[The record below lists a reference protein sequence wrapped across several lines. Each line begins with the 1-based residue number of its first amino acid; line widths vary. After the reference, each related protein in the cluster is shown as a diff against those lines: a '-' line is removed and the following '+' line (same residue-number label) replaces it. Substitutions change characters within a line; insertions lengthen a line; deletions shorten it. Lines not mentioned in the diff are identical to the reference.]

1 MKLKIAYGCF
11 YIFLVLVIIGGAFGL
26 IYELLW
32 DRSFIPDALFNTIF
46 YSQFI
51 IIPGLLF
58 TGFLIN
64 KWKK

>member
-11 YIFLVLVIIGGAFGL
+11 YIFWVLVIIGGAFGL

-32 DRSFIPDALFNTIF
+32 DRSFIPDALFNTIV
-46 YSQFI
+46 YSQLI
-51 IIPGLLF
+51 IIPGLFF
-58 TGFLIN
+58 TAFLIN